1 MNKTNQI
8 QQKNIAISNGFEK
21 ADLVLKRA
29 KIINL
34 FSEEIQGGDLAIS
47 NGFIVGIGQYDGLR
61 EIDCSGKFIS
71 PGFIDAHMHIEST
84 MVTPLELAKAILPS
98 GTTTIIADPHEIVN
112 MAGKIGLD
120 YLLNTTENIPLNVYI
135 MLPSSVPATEFET
148 NGSGAFLVN
157 DMNSYL
163 NHPRILGLGEVMC
176 FPNVLAGDPVILE
189 KLTICRDKICD
200 GHAPGL
206 SGKALQ
212 AYACAGIES
221 DHESTSFEE
230 AYEKLAAGILI
241 LIREGSAAK
250 NLYAIVTGLLDSGL
264 PMDRFLFCTDDKH
277 LEDIHRD
284 GHIRWN
290 IKMAIELGMDPIK
303 AIKIATLN
311 AAQAYGLKRLGA
323 IAPGYRAD
331 LVILSD
337 LQSMTVESVYKDG
350 KPLAQY
356 HFENTTGDTID
367 PRLLNS
373 VHIHELSPAKLKLPV
388 YEKNHVIELIPNQ
401 IETNHLFEALPSDGS
416 YFVPNETYAKLCVIE
431 RHRNT
436 GNVGVAAIKGF
447 GIKKGAIAT
456 TVAHDSHNI
465 IVVGDNDADILLAVD
480 CLAKIKG
487 GYVVVS
493 EDRVL
498 GSVPLPIAGLM
509 SLDSGEAVQKKVA
522 SLIAYAHDLGIPTGV
537 DPFIT
542 LSFMALPVI
551 PSLRLTDLGLF
562 DVNAFALI
570 KYETD

>member
-1 MNKTNQI
+1 MNIMSQI
-8 QQKNIAISNGFEK
+8 LQKNIAASAGFEK
-21 ADLVLKRA
+21 ADLVLKNA

-34 FSEEIQGGDLAIS
+34 FSEEILVGDLAIA
-47 NGFIVGIGQYDGLR
+47 NGFIVGIGQYDGLN
-61 EIDCSGKFIS
+61 EVDCSGKFIS

-112 MAGKIGLD
+112 MAGTIGLD

-157 DMNSYL
+157 DMTPYL

-189 KLTICRDKICD
+189 KLTLCRDKICD

-230 AYEKLAAGILI
+230 AYEKSAAGIRI

-250 NLYAIVTGLLDSGL
+250 NLRAIVTGLLDSGL
-264 PMDRFLFCTDDKH
+264 PLDRFLFCTDDKH

-350 KPLAQY
+350 KPLEQY
-356 HFENTTGDTID
+356 RFDNTTGDTID

-388 YEKNHVIELIPNQ
+388 YKKNHVIELIPNQ
-401 IETNHLFEALPSDGS
+401 IETNHLFESLPSDES
-416 YFVPNETYAKLCVIE
+416 NFVPNETYTKLCVIE

-436 GNVGVAAIKGF
+436 GNVRVAAIKGF

-465 IVVGDNDADILLAVD
+465 IVAGDNDADILLAVD
-480 CLAKIKG
+480 CLSEING

-493 EDRVL
+493 EHAVL

-509 SLDSGEAVQKKVA
+509 SLDSGETVQKKIA
-522 SLIAYAHDLGIPTGV
+522 SLVAYAHDLGIPTGV

-570 KYETD
+570 KYEPD

>member
-1 MNKTNQI
+1 MSQI
-8 QQKNIAISNGFEK
+8 LQKNIAASAGFEK
-21 ADLVLKRA
+21 ADLVLKNA

-34 FSEEIQGGDLAIS
+34 FSEEILVGDLAIA
-47 NGFIVGIGQYDGLR
+47 NGFIVGIGQYDGLN
-61 EIDCSGKFIS
+61 EVDCSGKFIS

-112 MAGKIGLD
+112 MAGTIGLD

-157 DMNSYL
+157 DMTPYL

-189 KLTICRDKICD
+189 KLTLCRDKICD

-230 AYEKLAAGILI
+230 AYEKSAAGIRI

-250 NLYAIVTGLLDSGL
+250 NLRAIVTGLLDSGL
-264 PMDRFLFCTDDKH
+264 PLDRFLFCTDDKH

-350 KPLAQY
+350 KPLEQY
-356 HFENTTGDTID
+356 RFDNTTGDTID

-388 YEKNHVIELIPNQ
+388 YKKNHVIELIPNQ
-401 IETNHLFEALPSDGS
+401 IETNHLFESLPSDES
-416 YFVPNETYAKLCVIE
+416 NFVPNETYTKLCVIE

-436 GNVGVAAIKGF
+436 GNVRVAAIKGF

-465 IVVGDNDADILLAVD
+465 IVAGDNDADILLAVD
-480 CLAKIKG
+480 CLSEING

-493 EDRVL
+493 EHAVL

-509 SLDSGEAVQKKVA
+509 SLDSGETVQKKIA
-522 SLIAYAHDLGIPTGV
+522 SLVAYAHDLGIPTGV

-570 KYETD
+570 KYEPD

>member
-1 MNKTNQI
+1 MYITNKI
-8 QQKNIAISNGFEK
+8 LQKNIATSNGFEK
-21 ADLVLKRA
+21 ADLVLKNA

-84 MVTPLELAKAILPS
+84 MVTPLELAKALLPS

-120 YLLNTTENIPLNVYI
+120 YLLNATENIPLNVYI

-148 NGSGAFLVN
+148 NGGGTFLVN
-157 DMNSYL
+157 DMKSYL

-176 FPNVLAGDPVILE
+176 FPNVLAGDPVILD
-189 KLTICRDKICD
+189 KLTLCRDKICD

-230 AYEKLAAGILI
+230 AYEKLKSGMLI

-250 NLYAIVTGLLDSGL
+250 NLRTIVTGLLNSDL

-277 LEDIHRD
+277 LEDIHRN

-337 LQSMTVESVYKDG
+337 LQSMTVECVYKDG
-350 KPLAQY
+350 KPIEQY
-356 HFENTTGDTID
+356 RFDNVAGDAID

-373 VHIHELSPAKLKLPV
+373 VHIHELSPEKLILPV
-388 YEKNHVIELIPNQ
+388 YEKNHVIELIPDQ
-401 IETNHLFEALPSDGS
+401 IETNHLFESLPSDGS
-416 YFVPNETYAKLCVIE
+416 NFVPNETYAKLCVIE

-436 GNVGVAAIKGF
+436 GNVGITAIKGF
-447 GIKKGAIAT
+447 GIRKGAIAT
-456 TVAHDSHNI
+456 SVAHDSHNI

-480 CLAKIKG
+480 CLSEIKG

-493 EDRVL
+493 EQAVL

-509 SLDSGEAVQKKVA
+509 SLDSGETVAQKVS

-562 DVNAFALI
+562 DVNAFELI